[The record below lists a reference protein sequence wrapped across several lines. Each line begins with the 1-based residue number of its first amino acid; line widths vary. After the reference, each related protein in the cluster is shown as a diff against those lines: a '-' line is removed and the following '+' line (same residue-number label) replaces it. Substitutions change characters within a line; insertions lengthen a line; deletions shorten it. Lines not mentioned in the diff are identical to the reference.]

1 MQDTR
6 ENFKGKEK
14 EQEGPNNDDESL
26 SSNGLVTIMD
36 QKLLMNVP
44 TPANDR
50 K

>member
-1 MQDTR
+1 MQDTC

-14 EQEGPNNDDESL
+14 EQEGPNNDGEGL
-26 SSNGLVTIMD
+26 SSNGLVTLVD
-36 QKLLMNVP
+36 QKLLMNVL

>member
-1 MQDTR
+1 MQDMR

-14 EQEGPNNDDESL
+14 EQEGPNNNDEGL
-26 SSNGLVTIMD
+26 SSNGLVTLMD
-36 QKLLMNVP
+36 QKPLMNVL